1 MSITDL
7 DIEQIVNDYLA
18 TLKES
23 EVNGVN
29 EVNEVPNTSSTCH
42 HKHYYDSDGAYVC
55 SQCHAIIT
63 LEIDEGPEWRTFKD
77 GINHSRC
84 GHTINYMLLRSSY
97 GTTMSHIK
105 QRKALFQRLKQINSW
120 NSAPYV
126 ERSRKIV
133 FDQINEHGRL
143 WGLTNNILS
152 YSCYLYSEFNNIQL
166 ESQDS
171 KLSRGNNRR
180 GVMAACLY
188 YACKKFNVTRQPEE
202 IAKICQLD
210 ISSVNKGI
218 KLFYNVTKHSHLIDF
233 DQDLQQ
239 RSLKHLDLF
248 KRYCLGLKIPYKYRQ
263 ALVKLF
269 TKIAHLHILSKNTPK
284 SMISATIYYG
294 CVVLGLDNTYSKSII
309 ATICNV
315 SSLTLSRAYN
325 KLIGHNAVI
334 LDDIANEL

>member
-1 MSITDL
+1 MQIQTADV
-7 DIEQIVNDYLA
+7 DIEQVVDDYLA
-18 TLKES
+18 SLKTPETP
-23 EVNGVN
+23 
-29 EVNEVPNTSSTCH
+29 EVPGTSGTSDSCP
-42 HKHYYDSDGAYVC
+42 HKHYYESEGTYIC
-55 SQCHAIIT
+55 SQCKAIVT

-77 GINHSRC
+77 GVNHSRC
-84 GHTINYMLLRSSY
+84 GHTINYLLLRSSY
-97 GTTMSHIK
+97 GTTMSHISHHK
-105 QRKALFQRLKQINSW
+105 TLFQRLKQINSW
-120 NSAPYV
+120 NSAPYA
-126 ERSRKIV
+126 ERSRKLV

-210 ISSVNKGI
+210 VTSVNKGI
-218 KLFYNVTKHSHLIDF
+218 KLFYNVTKHGQLIDF

-248 KRYCLGLKIPYKYRQ
+248 ERYCLGLKIPYKYRQ

-269 TKIAHLHILSKNTPK
+269 TKIAQLHILSKNTPK

-294 CVVLGLDNTYSKSII
+294 CVVLGLDHSYTK
-309 ATICNV
+309 ATIANHCHV

-325 KLIGHNAVI
+325 KLISHNANI
-334 LDDIANEL
+334 LNDIASQL